1 MIRNSMR
8 ALPGFMQPF
17 LSWLTAKPLPED
29 LNQVRQLKPVHHI
42 LVSVGLIAFGVVL
55 AAIGYL
61 HASLALWLLGFVIA
75 TGGIKQMQVMICH
88 NCAHDM
94 VFEQRELNVR
104 VGRLISGVLML
115 KPFDIYKQEHAL
127 HHSSRTL
134 LTDDDDTLSYL
145 RNVVGLTPS
154 DSIATLWTKLVSAAL
169 SPQAMLRSAWGRLKA
184 TARAPNR
191 PVARWTL
198 IFWATLSLLAAA
210 VGQLDLFLAAWVVPV
225 FIGYH
230 ISTTFRLAAE
240 HTWPSIE
247 VLERRGIDFICE
259 STTGVFIGEELRIP
273 DGAGA
278 VRRFAHIGVWL
289 IKMLGF
295 HLFIRLFVM
304 VGDTPCHD
312 FHHRRPRSKDWPNYV
327 TARERDR
334 LEGALPFPSNYIDH
348 WGYISAVTTNFRKFQ
363 QALPYYTNRLATSE
377 GF

>member
-29 LNQVRQLKPVHHI
+29 INQVRPLKPVHHI
-42 LVSVGLIAFGVVL
+42 LVSAGLIALGVVVAGVGDL
-55 AAIGYL
+55 QG
-61 HASLALWLLGFVIA
+61 SLALWLSGFVVA

-94 VFEQRELNVR
+94 VFEQRELNLR

-115 KPFDIYKQEHAL
+115 KPFDIYKKEHAL
-127 HHSSRTL
+127 HHSSKTL

-145 RNVVGLTPS
+145 QGVVGLKPS
-154 DSIATLWTKLVSAAL
+154 DSTAVMWVKLVTTAL
-169 SPQAMLRSAWGRLKA
+169 SPLVMLRSAWGRLKA
-184 TARAPNR
+184 TVTAPNR
-191 PVARWTL
+191 PVSAFTL
-198 IFWATLSLLAAA
+198 IFWATTALLAAA
-210 VGQLDLFLAAWVVPV
+210 VGHFELFVMAWVIPV
-225 FIGYH
+225 FAGYH

-240 HTWPSIE
+240 HTWPSID

-259 STTGVFIGEELRIP
+259 STTGVFIGEALRIP
-273 DGAGA
+273 EGAGG
-278 VRRFAHIGVWL
+278 VRRWAHIGLWL

-334 LEGALPFPSNYIDH
+334 IDGSQPFPSNYTDH
-348 WGYISAVTTNFRKFQ
+348 WGYINAVTTNFRNFQ
-363 QALPYYTNRLATSE
+363 QALPYYANRFAPSK

>member
-29 LNQVRQLKPVHHI
+29 LDQVRKLKPVHHI
-42 LVSVGLIAFGVVL
+42 LVSAGLIAGGALL
-55 AAIGYL
+55 AATGYM
-61 HASLALWLLGFVIA
+61 HGTIVLWLLGFVLA

-104 VGRLISGVLML
+104 VGRIISGVLML
-115 KPFDIYKQEHAL
+115 KPFDTYKQEHSL
-127 HHSSRTL
+127 HHSSKTL

-145 RNVVGLTPS
+145 QGVVGLKPS
-154 DSIATLWTKLVSAAL
+154 DSIATMWTKLVSTAL
-169 SPQAMLRSAWGRLKA
+169 SPLAVLRSTWGRVKA
-184 TARAPNR
+184 TAIAPNR
-191 PVARWTL
+191 RVARLTL
-198 IFWATLSLLAAA
+198 AFWATLALLATALGHFD
-210 VGQLDLFLAAWVVPV
+210 VFVMAWVVPV
-225 FIGYH
+225 FAGYH

-240 HTWPSIE
+240 HTWPSVD

-273 DGAGA
+273 EGAGA
-278 VRRFAHIGVWL
+278 VRRFVHIGVWL

-295 HLFIRLFVM
+295 HLFVRVFVM

-312 FHHRRPRSKDWPNYV
+312 FHHRRPRSKDWPNYI
-327 TARERDR
+327 TARERDKID
-334 LEGALPFPSNYIDH
+334 GSKPFPTNYADY
-348 WGYISAVTTNFRKFQ
+348 WGYINAVTTNFRNFQ
-363 QALPYYTNRLATSE
+363 QALPYYANRTAT
-377 GF
+377 

>member
-29 LNQVRQLKPVHHI
+29 LNQVRTLKPIHHI
-42 LVSVGLIAFGVVL
+42 LVSTGLIAFGVWL
-55 AAIGYL
+55 AGSGYL
-61 HASLALWLLGFVIA
+61 HESIALWLLGFVLA

-94 VFEQRELNVR
+94 VFEQRETNLI
-104 VGRLISGVLML
+104 VGRIISGALML
-115 KPFDIYKQEHAL
+115 KPFDTYKQEHAL
-127 HHSSRTL
+127 HHSSKTL

-145 RNVVGLTPS
+145 QGVVGLKPS
-154 DSIATLWTKLVSAAL
+154 DSVATMWTKLVSTAL
-169 SPQAMLRSAWGRLKA
+169 SPLAILRSFWGRLKA
-184 TARAPNR
+184 TATASNR
-191 PVARWTL
+191 RIAALTL
-198 IFWATLSLLAAA
+198 IFWASIALLAVAL
-210 VGQLDLFLAAWVVPV
+210 GHFDLFFMAWVVPV
-225 FIGYH
+225 FAGYH

-240 HTWPSIE
+240 HTWPSVD

-273 DGAGA
+273 EGAGA
-278 VRRFAHIGVWL
+278 ARRFAHICLWL

-295 HLFIRLFVM
+295 HLFVRVFVM

-312 FHHRRPRSKDWPNYV
+312 FHHRRPRSKDWPNYI

-334 LEGALPFPSNYIDH
+334 IEGSKPFPTNYADY
-348 WGYISAVTTNFRKFQ
+348 WGYINAVTTNFRNFQ
-363 QALPYYTNRLATSE
+363 QALPYYANRTAT
-377 GF
+377 

>member
-1 MIRNSMR
+1 MIRHSMR

-29 LNQVRQLKPVHHI
+29 INQVRRLKPVHHI
-42 LVSVGLIAFGVVL
+42 LVSAGLIAFGVML
-55 AAIGYL
+55 SGIGYL
-61 HASLALWLLGFVIA
+61 YGSPGPWLLGFVVA

-94 VFEQRELNVR
+94 VFEQREWNLR
-104 VGRLISGVLML
+104 LGRLISGVLML
-115 KPFDIYKQEHAL
+115 KPFDIYKHEHTL

-145 RNVVGLTPS
+145 QGVVGLKPS
-154 DSIATLWTKLVSAAL
+154 DSIAMMWAKLVTTAM
-169 SPQAMLRSAWGRLKA
+169 SPLVMLRAAWGRLKA
-184 TARAPNR
+184 TATAPNR
-191 PVARWTL
+191 AVSALTL
-198 IFWATLSLLAAA
+198 IFWTTLAWLAVAL
-210 VGQLDLFLAAWVVPV
+210 GHFDLFVMAWVIPV
-225 FIGYH
+225 FAGYH

-240 HTWPSIE
+240 HTWPGID

-273 DGAGA
+273 DGAGG
-278 VRRFAHIGVWL
+278 VRRGAHIGLWL

-312 FHHRRPRSKDWPNYV
+312 YHHRRPRSKDWPNYI

-334 LEGALPFPSNYIDH
+334 LEGAHPFPTNYTDY
-348 WGYISAVTTNFRKFQ
+348 WGYIHAVTTNFRKFQ
-363 QALPYYTNRLATSE
+363 QALPYYADRLATTK

>member
-1 MIRNSMR
+1 MIRHSMR

-29 LNQVRQLKPVHHI
+29 INQVRRLKPVHHI
-42 LVSVGLIAFGVVL
+42 LVSAGLIAIGVML
-55 AAIGYL
+55 SAIGYL
-61 HASLALWLLGFVIA
+61 YGSPVPWLLGFVVA

-94 VFEQRELNVR
+94 VFKQREWNLR
-104 VGRLISGVLML
+104 VGRLISGLLML
-115 KPFDIYKQEHAL
+115 KPFDIYKHEHTL

-134 LTDDDDTLSYL
+134 LTDEDDTLSYL
-145 RNVVGLTPS
+145 QGVVGLKPS
-154 DSIATLWTKLVSAAL
+154 DSIAMMWAKLVTTAL
-169 SPQAMLRSAWGRLKA
+169 SPLVMLRSAWGRLKA
-184 TARAPNR
+184 TATAPNR
-191 PVARWTL
+191 AVSALTL
-198 IFWATLSLLAAA
+198 IFWTTLACLATAL
-210 VGQLDLFLAAWVVPV
+210 GYFDLFVMAWVIPV
-225 FIGYH
+225 FAGYH
-230 ISTTFRLAAE
+230 ISTTFRLVAE
-240 HTWPSIE
+240 HTWPGID

-278 VRRFAHIGVWL
+278 VRRRAHIGLWL

-334 LEGALPFPSNYIDH
+334 LEGAHPFPTNYTDY
-348 WGYISAVTTNFRKFQ
+348 WGYINAVTTNFRKFQ
-363 QALPYYTNRLATSE
+363 QALPYYANRLATTK